1 MPLNHSKP
9 LLMCA
14 FNKGVNQYVLL
25 FLRENMYQDHL
36 HKITEDS
43 ESQRTKRDEI
53 IKTLR
58 KQVTAMEVELQRTRV
73 QLEADRYI

>member
-1 MPLNHSKP
+1 
-9 LLMCA
+9 
-14 FNKGVNQYVLL
+14 
-25 FLRENMYQDHL
+25 MYQDHL